1 MCVVGGGTIN
11 YTVGPALGCEEKA
24 LAKGGDSAN
33 QQSAYTKSTTGVLV
47 TWHYVY

>member
-24 LAKGGDSAN
+24 LARGGDREPAEH
-33 QQSAYTKSTTGVLV
+33 TKSTTGVLV